1 MPGVGFGLGIERLL
15 LVMEANGV
23 EIPEPD
29 GASAFIAFMG
39 ERGRNYALKLT
50 RELRDMGIK
59 TEMDVLARNLKGQLK
74 YADRIGAKYAVVIGD
89 NELDEGVVIL
99 KDMANSTQESVKIEN
114 IKNVLIEKK
123 GR

>member
-1 MPGVGFGLGIERLL
+1 
-15 LVMEANGV
+15 
-23 EIPEPD
+23 
-29 GASAFIAFMG
+29 
-39 ERGRNYALKLT
+39 
-50 RELRDMGIK
+50 
-59 TEMDVLARNLKGQLK
+59 MDVLARNLKGQLK

>member
-1 MPGVGFGLGIERLL
+1 
-15 LVMEANGV
+15 
-23 EIPEPD
+23 
-29 GASAFIAFMG
+29 MG

>member
-1 MPGVGFGLGIERLL
+1 M
-15 LVMEANGV
+15 
-23 EIPEPD
+23 
-29 GASAFIAFMG
+29 
-39 ERGRNYALKLT
+39 
-50 RELRDMGIK
+50 
-59 TEMDVLARNLKGQLK
+59 LARNLKGQLK